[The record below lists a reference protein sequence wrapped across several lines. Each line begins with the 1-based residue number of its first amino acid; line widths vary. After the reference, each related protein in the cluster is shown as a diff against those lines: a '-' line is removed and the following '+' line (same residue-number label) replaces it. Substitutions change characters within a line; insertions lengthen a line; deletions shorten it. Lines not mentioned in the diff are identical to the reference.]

1 MSLFNEQWS
10 FAHDCTLTLC
20 QNLHTILNLEYAIVP
35 CMDCEAGMANEC
47 IKLEDGSI
55 KNFDRPERGLP
66 LTKEYFCDIL
76 GFFIIVINFRS
87 NKEDNQNVT
96 TTKCNAKWGP
106 HKGKDPYR
114 YLQGSNLEMKARI
127 KYLWPIMHQ
136 RPKEFIAISLAF
148 VKGISV
154 ECKGLLVVWVGHAT
168 SINKL

>member
-1 MSLFNEQWS
+1 
-10 FAHDCTLTLC
+10 
-20 QNLHTILNLEYAIVP
+20 
-35 CMDCEAGMANEC
+35 MDCEAGMANEC

-55 KNFDRPERGLP
+55 KNFHRPKRGLP